1 MAATVIGTSGLAFGL
16 TAETGGLCQS
26 SRYRESIQTQEV
38 ADADGDVVGASFYGP
53 TGEISQEI
61 IFTSAAGV
69 ISAAL
74 GAAVTIA
81 NHSPTGTERL
91 TERETSLTNT
101 GFKTVS
107 VTVKNY
113 PSI

>member
-1 MAATVIGTSGLAFGL
+1 MAATLIGTSGLAFGL
-16 TAETGGLCQS
+16 AVETGGICQS
-26 SRYRESIQTQEV
+26 SRYRETIQTAEV
-38 ADADGDVVGASFYGP
+38 ADEDGDITGAAFYGP
-53 TGEISQEI
+53 TGEISQEL

-74 GAAVTIA
+74 GSANTLA
-81 NHSPTGTERL
+81 NHTPTGTERL
-91 TERETSLTNT
+91 TERETTLTNT

-107 VTVKNY
+107 VTLKNY

>member
-1 MAATVIGTSGLAFGL
+1 MAATLIGTSGLAFGL
-16 TAETGGLCQS
+16 TAETGGICQS
-26 SRYRESIQTQEV
+26 TRYRESIQTAEV
-38 ADADGDVVGASFYGP
+38 ADEDGDITGAAFYGP
-53 TGEISQEI
+53 TGEISQEL

-81 NHSPTGTERL
+81 NHTQTGTERL
-91 TERETSLTNT
+91 TERETTLTNT